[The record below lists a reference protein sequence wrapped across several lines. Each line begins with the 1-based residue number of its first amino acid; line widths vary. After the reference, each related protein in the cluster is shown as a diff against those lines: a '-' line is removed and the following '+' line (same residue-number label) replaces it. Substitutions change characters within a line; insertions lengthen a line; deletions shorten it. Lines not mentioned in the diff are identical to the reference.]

1 MNTVVVVVT
10 QAPLTSNSRTVFT
23 EQFPSI
29 LRSKASF
36 LFYFLMNLNTQLL
49 MFLHLYLLLLY
60 YSEDRGLSH

>member
-36 LFYFLMNLNTQLL
+36 LFYFLFDFNNLLL

-60 YSEDRGLSH
+60 YLEDRGLSH